1 MRPAARRLAAGL
13 ERCIALQERLVEMA
27 SAQRASLVGGLHDS
41 IDASVRAAE
50 ATVLELSVAEA
61 ERQTAAEEL
70 ADELGVAATRWS
82 ALRPALSPAERDLLG
97 PLVDRVETVVRDLE
111 LANAINSQ
119 VVMRELDLVDVQ
131 IRGLSSSE
139 APRVTRGYS
148 DDGSATVGQG
158 AAAMLLNT
166 SA

>member
-1 MRPAARRLAAGL
+1 MRPAAQRLAAGI
-13 ERCIALQERLVEMA
+13 ERCIELQERLIAMA
-27 SAQRASLVGGLHDS
+27 GAQRSSLVAGLHDA
-41 IDASVRAAE
+41 IDANVRAAE
-50 ATVLELSVAEA
+50 STVLELGAAEA

-82 ALRPALSPAERDLLG
+82 ALRPSLSPSERDLLG
-97 PLVDRVETVVRDLE
+97 PLVERLELVVRDLE
-111 LANAINSQ
+111 LANAVNSQ

-131 IRGLSSSE
+131 IRGLSSDE
-139 APRVTRGYS
+139 APRVTRGYTDS
-148 DDGSATVGQG
+148 GNATVGQG